1 MKKVFRF
8 GLVLISLLT
17 LFSCNPFSVDEND
30 ECTIQMGGGGSA
42 TNTELQNTAET
53 GSQNLQSQKAF
64 IKVVFNDGSSRTVL
78 PSLYLKNFVLTGKR
92 NGGAEQELAKAATKA
107 DWSGKSIEILTGDW
121 ELTMSAEVADGST
134 VIDGVTHFKDTQA
147 VSVGSGANVLSFVL
161 KPFKSDGTEV
171 SGGELSVTLSLDPEA
186 KADKARAVLKASDGT
201 EFTKDY
207 PDSGKLSQGASITF
221 QKSNLPAGTYNLEI
235 EFYSENENGDKIKQN
250 SWMAIVRIAAG
261 LKSSATVQNFNLN
274 EVYKITY
281 NTNGGT
287 LATGVHVLSYS
298 RKSDPIELATCSKT
312 GFLFMGWYETN
323 NPALADVPAAAK
335 TNFSPKTE
343 ARNKTFF
350 ALWTKNTVYVKAG
363 GSGNGFS
370 SENPVAN
377 FSDAL
382 TAIGKIKTKRNSAQD
397 FTIKVCGE
405 VNGNQE
411 IPASFTTATATKLTI
426 EGNTGNTTDSLNANG
441 SGTVLTVGTAVP
453 VTVKNLKITGGNA
466 ENGGGI
472 SVASGATLTVF
483 GNAEITSNTAKDGGG
498 INNAGTL
505 YLGGGVISKNTA
517 TNCGGGVYN
526 TGTMFM
532 YGSAVIG
539 DSSKETAAVNSE
551 SCYSNKAT
559 ESGGGIYSTG
569 NLYLGFSA
577 ADTEATLTG
586 GVYYNYAKNSGGIY
600 HIGTTSSKE
609 FKLNSG
615 SVLYNA
621 ERGMYVGKGKFTM
634 TGGTVSGNTALQTND
649 ENEHS
654 WRGGGIYVGADCTAV
669 IRGGKITSNE
679 AAVKGGGIHI
689 AQVSSKV
696 TIEGGTISGNTAG
709 SFGSGISMDNGS
721 LKFQG
726 GAKVDSNNDVYL
738 PSGKTIIVS
747 GELAEG
753 SDTVAKI
760 SVEEWKRGTTVVTA
774 GTGVTLTEA
783 IRKRFALSDDDW
795 ETKLSASNSIT
806 IDAPIYVS
814 KNGHYVTSGENK
826 TTGTK
831 SDPFD
836 TIEHACSL
844 LTDKD
849 TDYTIYIDG
858 EVTGAQII
866 PSTLKKDGT
875 GTYKAK
881 SVTISGATGNTTD
894 CLKGGFNK
902 DSNGTTLKILSDV
915 PLTIK
920 NLKITGGYAS
930 KDAVGGGGLY
940 TKGDVTLS
948 DGTIVSGNYS
958 GSCGGGI
965 YNDSKTLTIESDVE
979 ISSNS
984 ENGNETEGGGG
995 GIFNSSGTV
1004 IIKGGTIKTNSA
1016 NHYGGAIYNESGTV
1030 YIYGDT
1036 LIGNVVSAA
1045 PTDWY
1050 YGSSKADN
1058 GGAIYNKSGNIYIGY
1073 KSNNGTPSKD
1083 DSANVKIMGN
1093 AVKSSSS
1100 KGGAIYVEAGTLQIA
1115 KTCIGFNYSPYSG
1128 AGIYTKGSV
1137 RLLEDAIIKGNK
1149 AFSFGGGVYVD
1160 QGGQL
1165 SMTSN
1170 SIIGGSESCDANT
1183 AASGGGVYVSS
1194 NSTDE
1199 TKKAIVTFGATGA
1212 TVSPSISGNS
1222 ATQAGGGVYIDNF
1235 GATFNMHSGTI
1246 SNNKVVTGTTGG
1258 GGIEISYGTFN
1269 MECGTISGNKI
1280 ETPGTSV
1287 LGGAVDVNVGGKFN
1301 IKGSVS
1307 IPYGGE
1313 KYNNDVNLRSNPI
1326 TITGAITL
1334 SEGETFVAAII
1345 PQSYATST
1353 QVFEIVE
1360 NPNPMTTLS
1369 RAKNKFSLIQKDGE
1383 SWFINNQGYLQV
1395 GTLVQSAT
1403 DLMNNFANINTMT
1416 SEQTADLYI
1425 VFDRDIDISSETD
1438 WMPIGYASKSAESAG
1453 TNLVE
1458 FNGTIDGNGHTL
1470 TISDNQSKRFSALCY
1485 TNNGVIQNIK
1495 IKSTKTIAFDTNA
1508 PHFIFSGICVN
1519 NNGIIKN
1526 CWNEIDCEGITFE
1539 GCGGIC
1545 ITNNGV
1551 IENCINTG
1559 SITSTFHTNGWGGIY
1574 QPAGG
1579 IVGTLTGNGVIKNCV
1594 NYGTV
1599 EVPKKFDDPSGL
1611 SGLAGAIAG
1620 YSSEDGNVIQNCY
1633 WRYNCVRSNATQS
1646 SEGKFNTSA
1655 TDDLN
1660 WMICKSQNYDT
1671 TQIRKGTF
1679 TGNGSFA
1686 ANNNGSLTAASANDA
1701 VTAQTL
1707 QYGTNLLSAL
1717 NSFVSENSSDEL
1729 CTWVAGNSYAAIPSC
1744 FEE

>member
-1 MKKVFRF
+1 MKVNCKIIKNFF
-8 GLVLISLLT
+8 ASGIFLVLPM
-17 LFSCNPFSVDEND
+17 LFSCTNLFNSGIEERAEVSHKSASIKFCGTINQGAAVPLEVAEAFNQAKTDNAKSAVSVMNTDDFYYFVEASSD
-30 ECTIQMGGGGSA
+30 KGGSLTYGKDDVA
-42 TNTELQNTAET
+42 KFTTSGSVLAFELPLSLGNWNITVGIKSESNDKICMSDSCKKTLTAEET
-53 GSQNLQSQKAF
+53 AISHTFFLHPAQKGNGKLNLKMTVPSSGDCIVDSVKAVCDDERWTSAVTASSITVSGGTATLSVESIPSGVYEVTFNFYKKSGSDEILLYTITQSVNVIDNMTTSFWK
-64 IKVVFNDGSSRTVL
+64 DGSSDSPIKTDG
-78 PSLYLKNFVLTGKR
+78 SFVLTEAQIKQKQR
-92 NGGAEQELAKAATKA
+92 T
-107 DWSGKSIEILTGDW
+107 ILYVGD
-121 ELTMSAEVADGST
+121 SSFADGS
-134 VIDGVTHFKDTQA
+134 DTTGT
-147 VSVGSGANVLSFVL
+147 GSAYAPFASFSKVC
-161 KPFKSDGTEV
+161 
-171 SGGELSVTLSLDPEA
+171 
-186 KADKARAVLKASDGT
+186 
-201 EFTKDY
+201 DY
-207 PDSGKLSQGASITF
+207 
-221 QKSNLPAGTYNLEI
+221 
-235 EFYSENENGDKIKQN
+235 IKQN
-250 SWMAIVRIAAG
+250 KNA
-261 LKSSATVQNFNLN
+261 SAD
-274 EVYKITY
+274 YKIFVS
-281 NTNGGT
+281 GT
-287 LATGVHVLSYS
+287 V
-298 RKSDPIELATCSKT
+298 I
-312 GFLFMGWYETN
+312 
-323 NPALADVPAAAK
+323 
-335 TNFSPKTE
+335 
-343 ARNKTFF
+343 
-350 ALWTKNTVYVKAG
+350 
-363 GSGNGFS
+363 
-370 SENPVAN
+370 
-377 FSDAL
+377 
-382 TAIGKIKTKRNSAQD
+382 
-397 FTIKVCGE
+397 
-405 VNGNQE
+405 GNQ
-411 IPASFTTATATKLTI
+411 SFLSVLNDYANSITI
-426 EGNTGNTTDSLNANG
+426 EGCSGFDENGIPKDSLKGNSN
-441 SGTVLTVGTAVP
+441 TEPVLYVNSSVP
-453 VTVKNLKITGGNA
+453 VTIKKLLITGGNN
-466 ENGGGI
+466 ETNGGGI
-472 SVASGATLTVF
+472 YNSGTLTLSSGCVVA
-483 GNAEITSNTAKDGGG
+483 GNTAA
-498 INNAGTL
+498 N
-505 YLGGGVISKNTA
+505 
-517 TNCGGGVYN
+517 GGGVYN
-526 TGTMFM
+526 AGTMFM

-539 DSSKETAAVNSE
+539 DKSKTTAATKDE

-559 ESGGGIYSTG
+559 VKGGGICSTG
-569 NLYLGFSA
+569 DLYLGFSS
-577 ADTEATLTG
+577 ADKEATLTG
-586 GVYYNYAKNSGGIY
+586 GVYYNYAKNSGGI
-600 HIGTTSSKE
+600 HQQDTSLSNKV
-609 FKLNSG
+609 FKFSSG
-615 SVLYNA
+615 SVSYNA
-621 ERGMYVGKGKFTM
+621 ERGMYVGYGKFTM
-634 TGGTVSGNTALQTND
+634 TGGTVSGNTALQSKE
-649 ENEHS
+649 ENEDS
-654 WRGGGIYVGADCTAV
+654 YRGGGIYVGADCTAV
-669 IRGGKITSNE
+669 ISGGKITSNE

-689 AQVSSKV
+689 AQGNSIV
-696 TIEGGTISGNTAG
+696 TIEGGIISGNTAG
-709 SFGSGISMDNGS
+709 DYGSGISMDNGT
-721 LKFQG
+721 LKMQG
-726 GAKVDSNNDVYL
+726 KAKVDTNNDVYL
-738 PSGKTIIVS
+738 PSGKYITLTGALTS
-747 GELAEG
+747 SAP
-753 SDTVAKI
+753 VAKI
-760 SVEEWKRGTTVVTA
+760 NFADAAWKRGTIVVKADETNVTDLTA
-774 GTGVTLTEA
+774 YENHFELTD
-783 IRKRFALSDDDW
+783 SDW
-795 ETKLSASNSIT
+795 NLKLFSDKKSLKL
-806 IDAPIYVS
+806 DAPIYVS

-831 SDPFD
+831 TDPFD
-836 TIEHACSL
+836 TIANACTL
-844 LTDKD
+844 LNDKD
-849 TDYTIYIDG
+849 TDFTICIDG
-858 EVTGAQII
+858 ELTGAQSI
-866 PSTLKKDGT
+866 PATLKKDGS
-875 GTYKAK
+875 GTNNAK
-881 SVTISGATGNTTD
+881 SLLLCGANGLDENGVPKD
-894 CLKGGFNK
+894 SLNGGFKNN
-902 DSNGTTLKILSDV
+902 SNGTTLKILSNV
-915 PLTIK
+915 PVTIN
-920 NLKITGGYAS
+920 NLKITGGYAAQS
-930 KDAVGGGGLY
+930 SAGGGGIY
-940 TKGDVTLS
+940 NKGDLTLS
-948 DGTIVSGNYS
+948 QGALVSGNYTL
-958 GSCGGGI
+958 SCGGGI
-965 YNDSKTLTIESDVE
+965 YNDSKTLTIESGAE
-979 ISSNS
+979 ISGNGETSPVNEVGGGAIFNYGGTVMISGGVIKSNS
-984 ENGNETEGGGG
+984 
-995 GIFNSSGTV
+995 
-1004 IIKGGTIKTNSA
+1004 A
-1016 NHYGGAIYNESGTV
+1016 DHDGGAIYNEDGTVMISGGVIKSNYAKNDGGAIYNEDGTV

-1036 LIGNVVSAA
+1036 LIGKEVSSA
-1045 PTDWY
+1045 PTSY
-1050 YGSSKADN
+1050 SSASNYAKN
-1058 GGAIYNKSGNIYIGY
+1058 GGAICVNGGTVYLGY
-1073 KSNNGTPSKD
+1073 KNNNGTAQKD
-1083 DSANVKIMGN
+1083 DSANVRIMGN
-1093 AVKSSSS
+1093 AVKTSDS

-1137 RLLEDAIIKGNK
+1137 RLLEDAVVKGNN
-1149 AFSFGGGVYVD
+1149 AFNQGGGVYVD

-1199 TKKAIVTFGATGA
+1199 TKKAIVTFCATVA

-1269 MECGTISGNKI
+1269 MDGGTISGNKI

-1301 IKGSVS
+1301 IKGNVS

-1313 KYNNDVNLRSNPI
+1313 KYNNDVNLRGDPI
-1326 TITGAITL
+1326 KITGAITL
-1334 SEGETFVAAII
+1334 PEGETFVAAII
-1345 PQSYATST
+1345 PKSYATST

-1369 RAKNKFSLIQKDGE
+1369 RVKNKFSLIQKDGE

-1425 VFDRDIDISSETD
+1425 VFDRDIDISSETN

-1458 FNGTIDGNGHTL
+1458 FKGTIDGNGHTL

-1495 IKSTKTIAFDTNA
+1495 IKSTKTIAFGTNA

-1599 EVPKKFDDPSGL
+1599 KVPKKFDDPSGL

-1620 YSSEDGNVIQNCY
+1620 YSQTDGNIIQNCY
-1633 WRYNCVRSNATQS
+1633 WRYNCVRSNETQS

-1671 TQIRKGTF
+1671 TKIRKGTF

-1686 ANNNGSLTAASANDA
+1686 ANNNGTLTAASANDA

>member
-17 LFSCNPFSVDEND
+17 LFSCNPFSVDD
-30 ECTIQMGGGGSA
+30 DDDYAISA
-42 TNTELQNTAET
+42 GQESSPVTTELQNNAET
-53 GSQNLQSQKAF
+53 GSQNLQPQKAF

-92 NGGAEQELAKAATKA
+92 NGGTVQELAKAATKA

-121 ELTMSAEVADGST
+121 EFTMSAEVADGST
-134 VIDGVTHFKDTQA
+134 VVDGVTVFKDSQA

-221 QKSNLPAGTYNLEI
+221 QQTNLSAGTYDLEI
-235 EFYSENENGDKIKQN
+235 EFYSENENGGTIKQN

-281 NTNGGT
+281 ETNGGT

-298 RKSDPIELATCSKT
+298 RKSEAITLAQCSKT

-335 TNFSPKTE
+335 TNFSPQTE
-343 ARNKTFF
+343 ARNKTFY
-350 ALWTKNTVYVKAG
+350 ALWANNTVYVEAG

-370 SENPVAN
+370 SGSPVGN
-377 FSDAL
+377 FTDAI
-382 TAIGKIKTKRNSAQD
+382 TAIGKIKDKAGSAQD
-397 FTIKVCGE
+397 FTIKVCGP

-426 EGNTGNTTDSLNANG
+426 EGNTGNTTDSLSANG
-441 SGTVLTVGTAVP
+441 SGTTLTVGTAVP
-453 VTVKNLKITGGNA
+453 VTIKNLKITGGNA

-551 SCYSNKAT
+551 SGYSNKAT

-634 TGGTVSGNTALQTND
+634 TGGTVSGNTALEPENK
-649 ENEHS
+649 NEHS
-654 WRGGGIYVGADCTAV
+654 WRGAGIYVGADCTAV
-669 IRGGKITSNE
+669 ISGGTISSNK
-679 AAVKGGGIHI
+679 AAIKGGGIHI

-814 KNGHYVTSGENK
+814 KNGHNVTTDENK
-826 TTGTK
+826 TAGTK

-849 TDYTIYIDG
+849 TDFTICIDG
-858 EVTGAQII
+858 EVTGAQSI
-866 PSTLKKDGT
+866 PNTLTTGT
-875 GTYKAK
+875 GGTYKAK
-881 SVTISGATGNTTD
+881 SLLLCGANGLDENGVPKD
-894 CLKGGFNK
+894 SLNGGFNK

-948 DGTIVSGNYS
+948 DGTIVNGNYS

-965 YNDSKTLTIESDVE
+965 YNNSKTLTIESGVE
-979 ISSNS
+979 IS
-984 ENGNETEGGGG
+984 GNLEKGVTSCGGG
-995 GIFNSSGTV
+995 GIFNYGGTV
-1004 IIKGGTIKTNSA
+1004 IIKGGVIKSNSA
-1016 NHYGGAIYNESGTV
+1016 DHDGGAIYNEDGTC

-1036 LIGNVVSAA
+1036 LIGKEVSVA
-1045 PTDWY
+1045 PDNWTN
-1050 YGSSKADN
+1050 GSNKAEN

-1165 SMTSN
+1165 DMGGN
-1170 SIIGGSESCDANT
+1170 SIIGGSESGDANT
-1183 AASGGGVYVSS
+1183 AAKGGGVYVSS
-1194 NSTDE
+1194 SAQT
-1199 TKKAIVTFGATGA
+1199 TPAGVTFGAANSTQ
-1212 TVSPSISGNS
+1212 SIMGNS
-1222 ATQAGGGVYIDNF
+1222 STQAGGGVYINGF
-1235 GATFNMHSGTI
+1235 YATFTMHSGSI
-1246 SNNKVVTGTTGG
+1246 SNNKLVGGTTGG
-1258 GGIEISYGTFN
+1258 GGIHVAEGTLNF
-1269 MECGTISGNKI
+1269 EGGEISGNVI
-1280 ETPGTSV
+1280 ETPSNTNIKGGAIDFGTS
-1287 LGGAVDVNVGGKFN
+1287 GKFN
-1301 IKGSVS
+1301 IKGAVS
-1307 IPYGGE
+1307 IPYGEESG
-1313 KYNNDVNLRSNPI
+1313 KNDVRLNTSDPI
-1326 TITGAITL
+1326 KITGAITL
-1334 SEGETFVAAII
+1334 PEGVSSVATII
-1345 PQSYATST
+1345 PYSYTESVIT
-1353 QVFEIVE
+1353 LDSS
-1360 NPNPMTTLS
+1360 PSPTTTLENE
-1369 RAKNKFSLIQKDGE
+1369 AGKFSIE
-1383 SWFINNQGYLQV
+1383 EEGYLV
-1395 GTLVQSAT
+1395 GT
-1403 DLMNNFANINTMT
+1403 DGMI
-1416 SEQTADLYI
+1416 Y
-1425 VFDRDIDISSETD
+1425 SS
-1438 WMPIGYASKSAESAG
+1438 
-1453 TNLVE
+1453 
-1458 FNGTIDGNGHTL
+1458 H
-1470 TISDNQSKRFSALCY
+1470 
-1485 TNNGVIQNIK
+1485 
-1495 IKSTKTIAFDTNA
+1495 
-1508 PHFIFSGICVN
+1508 
-1519 NNGIIKN
+1519 
-1526 CWNEIDCEGITFE
+1526 
-1539 GCGGIC
+1539 
-1545 ITNNGV
+1545 
-1551 IENCINTG
+1551 
-1559 SITSTFHTNGWGGIY
+1559 ITSLTSYPLPDVFSKI
-1574 QPAGG
+1574 PAGSQTPVT
-1579 IVGTLTGNGVIKNCV
+1579 ITLTGNANITPGKFTVTYPLIIEGNYEMASASDTIFTVKDGGKLTVKEGVTLIASCSETNAILQDGGEVIIEGTENKPVSLSNTTNAGAAIAISGGNFTASYINLSADGNYSQPLEIKG
-1594 NYGTV
+1594 GTV
-1599 EVPKKFDDPSGL
+1599 VIDNMTITGQTHATNGSGVY
-1611 SGLAGAIAG
+1611 I
-1620 YSSEDGNVIQNCY
+1620 YDGIITFTACSITN
-1633 WRYNCVRSNATQS
+1633 
-1646 SEGKFNTSA
+1646 NTSSMSA
-1655 TDDLN
+1655 G
-1660 WMICKSQNYDT
+1660 SS
-1671 TQIRKGTF
+1671 RKGGGIYMNNGNLTLNSCSI
-1679 TGNGSFA
+1679 TGNKVEYYVSNDSTNAQGGGIYVES
-1686 ANNNGSLTAASANDA
+1686 GTITIDSLTSISGNQEVNNKPNIDGK
-1701 VTAQTL
+1701 QI
-1707 QYGTNLLSAL
+1707 YL
-1717 NSFVSENSSDEL
+1717 NSGVVYNGTTLSSVYTVD
-1729 CTWVAGNSYAAIPSC
+1729 
-1744 FEE
+1744 

>member
-1 MKKVFRF
+1 
-8 GLVLISLLT
+8 
-17 LFSCNPFSVDEND
+17 
-30 ECTIQMGGGGSA
+30 
-42 TNTELQNTAET
+42 
-53 GSQNLQSQKAF
+53 
-64 IKVVFNDGSSRTVL
+64 
-78 PSLYLKNFVLTGKR
+78 
-92 NGGAEQELAKAATKA
+92 
-107 DWSGKSIEILTGDW
+107 
-121 ELTMSAEVADGST
+121 
-134 VIDGVTHFKDTQA
+134 
-147 VSVGSGANVLSFVL
+147 
-161 KPFKSDGTEV
+161 
-171 SGGELSVTLSLDPEA
+171 
-186 KADKARAVLKASDGT
+186 
-201 EFTKDY
+201 
-207 PDSGKLSQGASITF
+207 
-221 QKSNLPAGTYNLEI
+221 
-235 EFYSENENGDKIKQN
+235 
-250 SWMAIVRIAAG
+250 
-261 LKSSATVQNFNLN
+261 
-274 EVYKITY
+274 
-281 NTNGGT
+281 
-287 LATGVHVLSYS
+287 
-298 RKSDPIELATCSKT
+298 
-312 GFLFMGWYETN
+312 
-323 NPALADVPAAAK
+323 
-335 TNFSPKTE
+335 
-343 ARNKTFF
+343 
-350 ALWTKNTVYVKAG
+350 
-363 GSGNGFS
+363 
-370 SENPVAN
+370 
-377 FSDAL
+377 
-382 TAIGKIKTKRNSAQD
+382 
-397 FTIKVCGE
+397 
-405 VNGNQE
+405 
-411 IPASFTTATATKLTI
+411 
-426 EGNTGNTTDSLNANG
+426 
-441 SGTVLTVGTAVP
+441 
-453 VTVKNLKITGGNA
+453 
-466 ENGGGI
+466 
-472 SVASGATLTVF
+472 
-483 GNAEITSNTAKDGGG
+483 
-498 INNAGTL
+498 
-505 YLGGGVISKNTA
+505 
-517 TNCGGGVYN
+517 
-526 TGTMFM
+526 
-532 YGSAVIG
+532 
-539 DSSKETAAVNSE
+539 
-551 SCYSNKAT
+551 
-559 ESGGGIYSTG
+559 
-569 NLYLGFSA
+569 
-577 ADTEATLTG
+577 
-586 GVYYNYAKNSGGIY
+586 
-600 HIGTTSSKE
+600 
-609 FKLNSG
+609 
-615 SVLYNA
+615 
-621 ERGMYVGKGKFTM
+621 
-634 TGGTVSGNTALQTND
+634 
-649 ENEHS
+649 
-654 WRGGGIYVGADCTAV
+654 
-669 IRGGKITSNE
+669 
-679 AAVKGGGIHI
+679 
-689 AQVSSKV
+689 
-696 TIEGGTISGNTAG
+696 
-709 SFGSGISMDNGS
+709 
-721 LKFQG
+721 
-726 GAKVDSNNDVYL
+726 
-738 PSGKTIIVS
+738 
-747 GELAEG
+747 
-753 SDTVAKI
+753 
-760 SVEEWKRGTTVVTA
+760 
-774 GTGVTLTEA
+774 
-783 IRKRFALSDDDW
+783 
-795 ETKLSASNSIT
+795 
-806 IDAPIYVS
+806 
-814 KNGHYVTSGENK
+814 
-826 TTGTK
+826 
-831 SDPFD
+831 
-836 TIEHACSL
+836 
-844 LTDKD
+844 
-849 TDYTIYIDG
+849 
-858 EVTGAQII
+858 
-866 PSTLKKDGT
+866 
-875 GTYKAK
+875 
-881 SVTISGATGNTTD
+881 
-894 CLKGGFNK
+894 
-902 DSNGTTLKILSDV
+902 
-915 PLTIK
+915 
-920 NLKITGGYAS
+920 
-930 KDAVGGGGLY
+930 
-940 TKGDVTLS
+940 
-948 DGTIVSGNYS
+948 
-958 GSCGGGI
+958 
-965 YNDSKTLTIESDVE
+965 KTLTIESGVE

-1036 LIGNVVSAA
+1036 LIGKEVSVA
-1045 PTDWY
+1045 PDNWTN
-1050 YGSSKADN
+1050 GSNKAEN

-1170 SIIGGSESCDANT
+1170 SIIGGSESGDSNT

-1269 MECGTISGNKI
+1269 MDGGTISGNKI

-1301 IKGSVS
+1301 IKGNVS

-1313 KYNNDVNLRSNPI
+1313 KYNNDVNLRGNPI
-1326 TITGAITL
+1326 KITGAITL
-1334 SEGETFVAAII
+1334 PEGETFVAAII

-1403 DLMNNFANINTMT
+1403 DLMNEFASINTMT

-1425 VFDRDIDISSETD
+1425 VFDRDIDISSETN
-1438 WMPIGYASKSAESAG
+1438 WMPIGYASQSAESAG

-1458 FNGTIDGNGHTL
+1458 FKGTIDGNGHTL

-1545 ITNNGV
+1545 ITNNGM

-1599 EVPKKFDDPSGL
+1599 KVPKKFDDPSGL

-1620 YSSEDGNVIQNCY
+1620 YSQMDGNIIQSCY

-1686 ANNNGSLTAASANDA
+1686 ANNNGTLTAASANDA

>member
-1 MKKVFRF
+1 MKTFRKFFGILAAVLSFFAVSCSLFGDEEPSAERNFVEPALTASVRGSVAVSGAAPGVFRKSRARTA
-8 GLVLISLLT
+8 LPSLNGV
-17 LFSCNPFSVDEND
+17 SYSVEAS
-30 ECTIQMGGGGSA
+30 GGGS
-42 TNTELQNTAET
+42 
-53 GSQNLQSQKAF
+53 
-64 IKVVFNDGSSRTVL
+64 
-78 PSLYLKNFVLTGKR
+78 PY
-92 NGGAEQELAKAATKA
+92 KA
-107 DWSGKSIEILTGDW
+107 DVD
-121 ELTMSAEVADGST
+121 AE
-134 VIDGVTHFKDTQA
+134 
-147 VSVGSGANVLSFVL
+147 NLSFS
-161 KPFKSDGTEV
+161 F
-171 SGGELSVTLSLDPEA
+171 GELSVGEGGTEYTITATGKSGGVAVLFGEVKKTLKPGDAFFCEIPVKPYMESGTGNVSLEIDVSETEIKSCA
-186 KADKARAVLKASDGT
+186 IELDGGSVSSCQVDSGGKITWSAELDSGCYDAVFSFYSTADSSSADGVLLYEFRESVHVCKSLVTDSWFGSSAYIADGKCVITKALVEKFALSRIYVSSRKVDSKETGTRAEPYKSVARAMNALLDKDTDYTILVDG
-201 EFTKDY
+201 
-207 PDSGKLSQGASITF
+207 
-221 QKSNLPAGTYNLEI
+221 
-235 EFYSENENGDKIKQN
+235 
-250 SWMAIVRIAAG
+250 
-261 LKSSATVQNFNLN
+261 
-274 EVYKITY
+274 
-281 NTNGGT
+281 
-287 LATGVHVLSYS
+287 
-298 RKSDPIELATCSKT
+298 ELA
-312 GFLFMGWYETN
+312 G
-323 NPALADVPAAAK
+323 A
-335 TNFSPKTE
+335 
-343 ARNKTFF
+343 
-350 ALWTKNTVYVKAG
+350 
-363 GSGNGFS
+363 
-370 SENPVAN
+370 
-377 FSDAL
+377 
-382 TAIGKIKTKRNSAQD
+382 
-397 FTIKVCGE
+397 
-405 VNGNQE
+405 QE
-411 IPASFTTATATKLTI
+411 IPASVTTAKARSITI
-426 EGNTGNTTDSLNANG
+426 QGANGLDAGGMPKDSLNGKNE
-441 SGTVLTVGTAVP
+441 GTTLKISSSVP
-453 VTVKNLKITGGNA
+453 VTIKNLKITGGNA
-466 ENGGGI
+466 E
-472 SVASGATLTVF
+472 
-483 GNAEITSNTAKDGGG
+483 K
-498 INNAGTL
+498 
-505 YLGGGVISKNTA
+505 
-517 TNCGGGVYN
+517 
-526 TGTMFM
+526 
-532 YGSAVIG
+532 
-539 DSSKETAAVNSE
+539 
-551 SCYSNKAT
+551 
-559 ESGGGIYSTG
+559 GGGIYNKKKLTLLSGCVVTG
-569 NLYLGFSA
+569 NTAKYGAGIYNDDGLMLNGASIESNASTTYGGGIYNNASSAEVYVYGSTNIKNNTVTGMSYGGAVYNASSLYLGFNEEKEKTA
-577 ADTEATLTG
+577 W
-586 GVYYNYAKNSGGIY
+586 SG
-600 HIGTTSSKE
+600 E
-609 FKLNSG
+609 FS
-615 SVLYNA
+615 
-621 ERGMYVGKGKFTM
+621 E
-634 TGGTVSGNTALQTND
+634 NTASQG
-649 ENEHS
+649 S
-654 WRGGGIYVGADCTAV
+654 AIWSAGGASICFDSGTI
-669 IRGGKITSNE
+669 KNN
-679 AAVKGGGIHI
+679 
-689 AQVSSKV
+689 VSSAKWG
-696 TIEGGTISGNTAG
+696 ILLMGT
-709 SFGSGISMDNGS
+709 GS
-721 LKFQG
+721 LELSGDARIDATDPVYFCPY
-726 GAKVDSNNDVYL
+726 GAENTFPTFK
-738 PSGKTIIVS
+738 VS
-747 GELAEG
+747 GELSGE
-753 SDTVAKI
+753 SPVATFIMKYGF
-760 SVEEWKRGTTVVTA
+760 WKRGQTILTA
-774 GTGVTLTEA
+774 GDGVTLTKDITKKFSFTEEGWELVPA
-783 IRKRFALSDDDW
+783 SDG
-795 ETKLSASNSIT
+795 KSAYMDS
-806 IDAPIYVS
+806 PIYVS
-814 KNGHYVTSGENK
+814 KNGHNVTTGENK
-826 TTGTK
+826 TAGTK

-849 TDYTIYIDG
+849 TDCTIYIDG

-894 CLKGGFNK
+894 WLDGGFNK

-965 YNDSKTLTIESDVE
+965 YNDSKTLTIESGVE
-979 ISSNS
+979 ISGNS
-984 ENGNETEGGGG
+984 EKGVTSCGGG
-995 GIFNSSGTV
+995 GIFNYGGTV
-1004 IIKGGTIKTNSA
+1004 IIKGGVIKSNSA
-1016 NHYGGAIYNESGTV
+1016 DHDGGAIYNEDGTC

-1036 LIGNVVSAA
+1036 LIGKEVSVA
-1045 PTDWY
+1045 PDNWTN
-1050 YGSSKADN
+1050 GSNKAEN

-1165 SMTSN
+1165 DMGGN

-1183 AASGGGVYVSS
+1183 AARGGGVYVSS

-1287 LGGAVDVNVGGKFN
+1287 LGGAVDVNMGGKFN

-1403 DLMNNFANINTMT
+1403 DLMNEFANINTMT

-1425 VFDRDIDISSETD
+1425 VFDRDIDISSETN

-1458 FNGTIDGNGHTL
+1458 FKGTIDGNGHTL

-1495 IKSTKTIAFDTNA
+1495 IKSTKTIAFDINA

-1526 CWNEIDCEGITFE
+1526 CWNEIDCEGTTFE

-1545 ITNNGV
+1545 ITNTGV

-1620 YSSEDGNVIQNCY
+1620 YSSEGGNVIQNCY

-1671 TQIRKGTF
+1671 TKIRKGTF
-1679 TGNGSFA
+1679 TGNGSFES
-1686 ANNNGSLTAASANDA
+1686 NNNGTLTAASADDA

-1707 QYGTNLLSAL
+1707 QYGTNLLTAL
-1717 NSFVSENSSDEL
+1717 NSFVSENEEDNL
-1729 CTWVAGNSYAAIPSC
+1729 CDWKSGSSYAAIPSC
-1744 FEE
+1744 FSE